1 MMCSEDSDKDVIYV
15 RDLKEKINIDE
26 PRYDQETYV
35 GRAKHF
41 FLTTNPLN
49 LLVSSK
55 TLEEARCLVAKYR

>member
-1 MMCSEDSDKDVIYV
+1 MCSEDSDKKVIYV
-15 RDLKEKINIDE
+15 RDLKQKINIDE

-55 TLEEARCLVAKYR
+55 RLEEARCLVVKYR